1 MKPYSV
7 FVTKPSIVLCYAI
20 ETEVVTSSSPDD
32 AIQKYKDGEAQED
45 MGWNQRSKYEADDK
59 EIIEAKEG

>member
-7 FVTKPSIVLCYAI
+7 FVTKPSIVLCF
-20 ETEVVTSSSPDD
+20 EVEAESPDD